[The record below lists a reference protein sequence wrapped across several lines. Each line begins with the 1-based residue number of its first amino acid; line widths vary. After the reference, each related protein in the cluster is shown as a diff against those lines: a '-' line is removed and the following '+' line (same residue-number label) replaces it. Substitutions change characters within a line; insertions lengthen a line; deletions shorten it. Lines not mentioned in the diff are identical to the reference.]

1 MWGRFS
7 LTRVVI
13 RVLEIAGAGLTS
25 ALVAYLLGR
34 TEPPPPA
41 PALGVVQLAPADE
54 AMIRSVRSD
63 QAALLDQLRDESDAR
78 KKTQIASQP
87 IPPQATLR
95 LANPQVTPQQA
106 TLQHLTPQAVATDIP
121 VTATDLP
128 NASAPATPDKSVK
141 ASTRRDQ
148 KPERIRVID
157 FKLDIKTDA
166 KSRLKAEPRT
176 ASRAEEVPQARPLP
190 GVVVD
195 PVTRNVGRRDIA
207 AAPAPVA
214 YAPVPEIDTGLSS
227 VLRGI
232 SARLL
237 PSRDRLPVPDQR
249 AVRPS
254 MPVGELQY
262 SAM

>member
-7 LTRVVI
+7 LARVVI

-34 TEPPPPA
+34 TEPPA

-63 QAALLDQLRDESDAR
+63 QVALLDQLRNESDAR
-78 KKTQIASQP
+78 NKPQIASQP
-87 IPPQATLR
+87 ILPRATLQ

-106 TLQHLTPQAVATDIP
+106 TLQHLTPQAVVTD
-121 VTATDLP
+121 VAVSATDLP
-128 NASAPATPDKSVK
+128 NASASATPDKSVK

-157 FKLDIKTDA
+157 SKLDVKIDPKP
-166 KSRLKAEPRT
+166 RLKAEPRT
-176 ASRAEEVPQARPLP
+176 APPTEEAPQARPLP
-190 GVVVD
+190 GLVVD
-195 PVTRNVGRRDIA
+195 RVTRNVGRRDIA
-207 AAPAPVA
+207 AAPVPVA
-214 YAPVPEIDTGLSS
+214 SAPEMDTGLSS

-237 PSRDRLPVPDQR
+237 PSRDRLPVPDQG

>member
-1 MWGRFS
+1 
-7 LTRVVI
+7 
-13 RVLEIAGAGLTS
+13 
-25 ALVAYLLGR
+25 
-34 TEPPPPA
+34 
-41 PALGVVQLAPADE
+41 
-54 AMIRSVRSD
+54 
-63 QAALLDQLRDESDAR
+63 
-78 KKTQIASQP
+78 
-87 IPPQATLR
+87 
-95 LANPQVTPQQA
+95 
-106 TLQHLTPQAVATDIP
+106 LTPQAVATDIP

-148 KPERIRVID
+148 KPERVRVID
-157 FKLDIKTDA
+157 FKLDIKTDG
-166 KSRLKAEPRT
+166 KPRLKAEPRT

-190 GVVVD
+190 SVVVD

-214 YAPVPEIDTGLSS
+214 SAPEIDTGLSS

-237 PSRDRLPVPDQR
+237 PSRDRLPVPDQG